1 MGAEQ
6 QQATAA
12 GARGARHRRR
22 SAMVVSA
29 AIGIAASVFGPGCAT
44 DRPFVWVQD
53 TPLLDDG
60 GQPIIGPRDTIA
72 VDVRDQASLSGE
84 FLVGDGGDYRQPGL
98 GPIHVEGR
106 TPAAVVIELEERL
119 KLLLVKP
126 QVTVSLVRMGP
137 VRVNVVGE
145 VRTPG
150 SYELLRGRGVLP
162 ALAAAGWLTE
172 FANRDRIFVLRPGQ
186 QETRIRF
193 RARELTVAEPHAA
206 RFRLRDG
213 DVVVVE

>member
-1 MGAEQ
+1 MGAEEQ
-6 QQATAA
+6 DATTAR
-12 GARGARHRRR
+12 GRGARSRRC
-22 SAMVVSA
+22 SAVVMCA
-29 AIGIAASVFGPGCAT
+29 AIGIAAAVFGPGCAT
-44 DRPFVWVQD
+44 DRAFVWVHD
-53 TPLLDDG
+53 LPLPED
-60 GQPIIGPRDTIA
+60 GQPLIGPRDTIA

-84 FLVGDGGDYRQPGL
+84 FAVGDGGDYRQPGL

-106 TPAAVVIELEERL
+106 TPAAVVTELEERL

-150 SYELLRGRGVLP
+150 TYELLRGRGVLP

-172 FANRDRIFVLRPGQ
+172 FASRDKIFVLRLGQ

-193 RARELTVAEPHAA
+193 RARELTAAEPHAA